1 MSYKSF
7 PCITL
12 TSDYGLKDYYLPATK
27 GAFINQFDKD
37 EYFNLVD
44 ISHNIEPFHLA
55 QAAYII
61 SGAFS
66 NFPEGTVHCLGM
78 HVGNKR
84 HIAALYRGHYFLAE
98 DNGILSLIFQSKPDA
113 VVEINRIKA
122 DNTHSNFS
130 FKDLYPKA
138 ACHLARGGAME
149 LLGTR
154 IDEEYDQKL
163 PLKPTVSADGIVGQ
177 VIYVDRI
184 GNVITN
190 ITQKLFNDNLKGRKF
205 RIKYSI
211 EINQIAKIHSNYFE
225 VPIGEKIALFNDMGH
240 LEIAINLGSNATS
253 GGANQLFGL
262 QLGTTIR
269 VEYYVD

>member
-12 TSDYGLKDYYLPATK
+12 TSDYGLKDYYLAAAK
-27 GAFINQFDKD
+27 GAFINQFEKD
-37 EYFNLVD
+37 EYFNVVD
-44 ISHNIEPFHLA
+44 ISHSIEPFHLA

-61 SGAFS
+61 ASAFL
-66 NFPEGTVHCLGM
+66 NFPEGTVHCLGL

-84 HIAALYRGHYFLAE
+84 HIAALYKGHYFIAE
-98 DNGILSLIFQSKPDA
+98 DNGLLSLVFQTKPDA
-113 VVEINRIKA
+113 VVEINRIKT
-122 DNTHSNFS
+122 DNILSNFA
-130 FKDLYPKA
+130 FKELYPKA
-138 ACHLARGGAME
+138 ACHMARGGAME

-154 IDEEYDQKL
+154 IDEEYEQKMS
-163 PLKPTVSADGIVGQ
+163 LKPTVSNEGISGQ

-190 ITQKLFNDNLKGRKF
+190 ITRNLFNDNLKGRKY

-211 EINQIAKIHSNYFE
+211 EINQINQIHDNYFN
-225 VPIGEKIALFNDMGH
+225 VPIGEKVALFNDMGH

-262 QLGTTIR
+262 QVGSTIR
-269 VEYYVD
+269 VEFYVD

>member
-12 TSDYGLKDYYLPATK
+12 TSDYGTKDYYLPATK
-27 GAFINQFDKD
+27 GSFVNQFDKD
-37 EYFNLVD
+37 EYFNLID
-44 ISHNIEPFHLA
+44 ISHAIEPFHLA
-55 QAAYII
+55 QAAYIV
-61 SGAFS
+61 SSAFQ

-84 HIAALYRGHYFLAE
+84 HIAALYRGHYFIAE
-98 DNGILSLIFQSKPDA
+98 DNGVLSLIFQSKPDA
-113 VVEINRIKA
+113 VVEVNRIKSE
-122 DNTHSNFS
+122 NSSSNFA

-149 LLGTR
+149 LLGTN
-154 IDEEYDQKL
+154 IGEEYVQKL
-163 PLKPTVSADGIVGQ
+163 NVKPTVSAEGLVGQ
-177 VIYVDRI
+177 VIYIDRI
-184 GNVITN
+184 GNVVTN
-190 ITQKLFNDNLKGRKF
+190 ITRNIFNENLKGRKF

-211 EINQIAKIHSNYFE
+211 EINQINKLHNHYFE
-225 VPIGEKIALFNDMGH
+225 VPIGEKVALFNDMGH

-262 QLGTTIR
+262 QIGSTIR
-269 VEYYVD
+269 IEFYVD

>member
-12 TSDYGLKDYYLPATK
+12 TSDYGQKDYYLAATK

-44 ISHNIEPFHLA
+44 ISHTIEPFHLA
-55 QAAYII
+55 QAAYIVA
-61 SGAFS
+61 SAFS

-78 HVGNKR
+78 HVGNRR
-84 HIAALYRGHYFLAE
+84 HIAALYRGHYFISE
-98 DNGILSLIFQSKPDA
+98 DNGLLSLIFQAKPDA
-113 VVEINRIKA
+113 VVEINRLKP
-122 DNTHSNFS
+122 DNPSSNFA

-138 ACHLARGGAME
+138 ACHIARGGAME

-154 IDEEYDQKL
+154 IDEEYEQKMSV
-163 PLKPTVSADGIVGQ
+163 KPTVSSDGIVGH
-177 VIYVDRI
+177 VIYIDRI

-190 ITQKLFNDNLKGRKF
+190 ISKKIFTENLKGRKF

-211 EINQIAKIHSNYFE
+211 EINQITKIHENYFE
-225 VPIGEKIALFNDMGH
+225 VPIGEKIALFNDMDH
-240 LEIAINLGSNATS
+240 LEIAINLGANATS

-262 QLGTTIR
+262 QIGNTIR
-269 VEYYVD
+269 IEFHVD

>member
-27 GAFINQFDKD
+27 GAFVNQFDKD
-37 EYFNLVD
+37 EFFNLID
-44 ISHNIEPFHLA
+44 ISHDIEPFHLA
-55 QAAYII
+55 QAAYIVA
-61 SGAFS
+61 SAFQ

-84 HIAALYRGHYFLAE
+84 HIAALYRGHYFIAE
-98 DNGILSLIFQSKPDA
+98 DNGVLSLIFQSKPDA
-113 VVEINRIKA
+113 VVEVNRIKSE
-122 DNTHSNFS
+122 NVTSNFA

-149 LLGTR
+149 LLGTSVGE
-154 IDEEYDQKL
+154 DYVQKL
-163 PLKPTVSADGIVGQ
+163 TVKPTISAEGMVGQ
-177 VIYVDRI
+177 VIYIDRI
-184 GNVITN
+184 GNVVTN
-190 ITQKLFNDNLKGRKF
+190 ITKNLFSENLKGRKF

-211 EINQIAKIHSNYFE
+211 EINQINKLHKHYYE
-225 VPIGEKIALFNDMGH
+225 VPIGEKVALFNDMGH

-262 QLGTTIR
+262 QIGSTIR
-269 VEYYVD
+269 IEFYVD